1 MKICLIGS
9 SRFIDQYREVN
20 RQLTLAGHIVYT
32 IAAISTQ
39 LQERVKAEEVITLE
53 EKETLDLVHL
63 RKIQE
68 SNVVV
73 LISDETGYY
82 GESTRREIK
91 WAQILGLGVLMP
103 DDLLGEYRRPVIY
116 DLTSFVKA
124 RYSKDP
130 KAMDRYY
137 QESGMVGSGMA
148 GSSLGSVSS
157 MANLQRKQ

>member
-39 LQERVKAEEVITLE
+39 LQERVKAEEVITPDD
-53 EKETLDLVHL
+53 KETLDLVHL

-68 SNVVV
+68 SDAVV
-73 LISDETGYY
+73 LVSDNTGYY

-91 WAQILGLGVLMP
+91 WAQILGIGLFMP
-103 DDLLGEYRRPVIY
+103 DDFLGSYRRPIIQ
-116 DLTSFVKA
+116 DISGFVKA
-124 RYSKDP
+124 RYSKEP
-130 KAMDRYY
+130 GAMDRYY
-137 QESGMVGSGMA
+137 QESGLMGNGMA
-148 GSSLGSVSS
+148 GSSLGSVSA
-157 MANLQRKQ
+157 MADLQRKQ